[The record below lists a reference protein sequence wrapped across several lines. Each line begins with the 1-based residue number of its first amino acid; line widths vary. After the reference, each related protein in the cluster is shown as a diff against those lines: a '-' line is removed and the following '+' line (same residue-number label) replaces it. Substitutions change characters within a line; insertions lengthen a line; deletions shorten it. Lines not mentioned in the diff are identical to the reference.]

1 MFCDNLSIEID
12 EGFLRIYQ
20 MRQVETVGVQFTGLG
35 QRTEDQ
41 PKLSYGRGPSVVG
54 DGSKLSFVVSDSG
67 EGILPRNRM
76 VRSHRPI

>member
-1 MFCDNLSIEID
+1 
-12 EGFLRIYQ
+12 

-54 DGSKLSFVVSDSG
+54 DGGKLLFVVSDSG
-67 EGILPRNRM
+67 EGILPRNR
-76 VRSHRPI
+76 